1 VTSPPT
7 SRVPVVV
14 LAGGKAKPEMQAAT
28 GQTNRA
34 LVVVNGKPL
43 LHHVVDALRASE
55 VVGEIVV
62 VGDVPDSEVYARL
75 PDQGDFV
82 SNVAAGVAAFASA
95 PFVLITT
102 SDLPF
107 LTGDIVTHFITASR
121 ERAETSGAAFVW
133 PVVPVAACYARFP
146 GVKRTALRLREG
158 AFTGGNLMLAR
169 PERLLSQKQ
178 RIADAHAARK
188 SVLRLAVILGPGTLL
203 RLALSQLLSPAL
215 LTLPYLES
223 RVSRLLGV
231 PARALISD
239 SAEIAT
245 DLDRPSD
252 FGAIAQHSAT
262 H

>member
-55 VVGEIVV
+55 VVGEIV
-62 VGDVPDSEVYARL
+62 
-75 PDQGDFV
+75 GDFV